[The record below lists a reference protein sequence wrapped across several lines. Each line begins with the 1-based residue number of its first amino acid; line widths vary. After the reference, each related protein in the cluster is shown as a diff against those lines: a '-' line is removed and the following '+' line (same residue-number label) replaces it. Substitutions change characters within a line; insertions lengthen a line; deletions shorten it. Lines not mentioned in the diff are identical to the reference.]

1 MKKLI
6 VSLLLA
12 ACLLVPL
19 AFASVWVFLT
29 FWPFPDMVEAFR
41 FHLPTWMGKP
51 FGGMTILLVVVVLA
65 VALKTATW
73 CLSTL
78 REIDGGSEPEQD

>member
-1 MKKLI
+1 MKRLI
-6 VSLLLA
+6 VLLLLL

-19 AFASVWVFLT
+19 ALVSVWVFLT

-41 FHLPTWMGKP
+41 FHLPAWMSKP
-51 FGGMTILLVVVVLA
+51 FGGMTILLVVA
-65 VALKTATW
+65 VMAAALKTASW

-78 REIDGGSEPEQD
+78 REIDGGSQPEQD